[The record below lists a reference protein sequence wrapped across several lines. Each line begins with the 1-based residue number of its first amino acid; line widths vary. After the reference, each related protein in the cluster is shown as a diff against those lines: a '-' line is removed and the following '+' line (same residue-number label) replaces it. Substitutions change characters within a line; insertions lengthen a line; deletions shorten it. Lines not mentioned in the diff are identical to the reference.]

1 MLSILVLLLAGF
13 ASYTNSDFKEMAD
26 FGSVIRIVIVEG
38 AQWSLI
44 TFLVGTIISIFTTIS
59 TIVQKSSFKQN
70 MVHKVKNYIDQKE
83 KGRNELRKETEMTI
97 KQFEMKT
104 KNRIQ
109 VFETEIADYQE
120 KRKLEGERLQAEANE
135 KIEVELHK
143 LKGFYK

>member
-1 MLSILVLLLAGF
+1 
-13 ASYTNSDFKEMAD
+13 
-26 FGSVIRIVIVEG
+26 
-38 AQWSLI
+38 
-44 TFLVGTIISIFTTIS
+44 
-59 TIVQKSSFKQN
+59 